1 VSMSPGLSLSRRGR
15 IVAFRVRVIDVQ
27 DHIGCRRLT
36 VVPVDHAA
44 HLQRLAG
51 LALPGNGGLPNEL
64 PRHPF
69 IHQLAGVTR
78 APPPPR
84 GTLTILDTGR
94 PSPPPGAHGAPCER

>member
-1 VSMSPGLSLSRRGR
+1 MWAGALPVRLHPAAQVSMSPGLSLSGRGR

-27 DHIGCRRLT
+27 DHIGCRRLA

-51 LALPGNGGLPNEL
+51 LALPGNGGLPTEL
-64 PRHPF
+64 LWHPF

-78 APPPPR
+78 AAHAPR
-84 GTLTILDTGR
+84 GTLTTL
-94 PSPPPGAHGAPCER
+94 